1 MTSWII
7 TTSSNIS
14 HLIDLA
20 GGADATAIV
29 IGDAPITGVHRAVRF
44 LLDAQTPAEALA
56 GAVAQ
61 RVNAS
66 DDDIV
71 VVENTAAGRV
81 IAGAIAA
88 SLGAPVIT
96 GATSVDDTVTR
107 IRYGLVEERVA
118 RTGVVVIVADG
129 GDEGQGAAA
138 EVETVTTAGYAARV
152 KETHAATKE
161 TVDLKS
167 AKRIV
172 GVGRGFEKNEDLEI
186 ARDFAQTIDAQIG
199 ATRPLV
205 DGNHWFGRDQYVGI
219 SGHIVAPEVYVAA
232 GISGQIQHTAG
243 ITESGTIIVVN
254 DDELSP
260 IFELADYGIVGD
272 LYEILPALAKELR

>member
-29 IGDAPITGVHRAVRF
+29 IGDAPIMGVHRAVRF
-44 LLDAQTPAEALA
+44 PLDPQTPAEALA

-66 DDDIV
+66 GDDIV

-96 GATSVDDTVTR
+96 GATSVDDVVTR

-118 RTGVVVIVADG
+118 RTGVVVLVADG
-129 GDEGQGAAA
+129 GDEGQ
-138 EVETVTTAGYAARV
+138 
-152 KETHAATKE
+152 
-161 TVDLKS
+161 
-167 AKRIV
+167 
-172 GVGRGFEKNEDLEI
+172 
-186 ARDFAQTIDAQIG
+186 
-199 ATRPLV
+199 
-205 DGNHWFGRDQYVGI
+205 
-219 SGHIVAPEVYVAA
+219 
-232 GISGQIQHTAG
+232 
-243 ITESGTIIVVN
+243 
-254 DDELSP
+254 EL
-260 IFELADYGIVGD
+260 LQ
-272 LYEILPALAKELR
+272 KLRQ